1 MVYTTAAEGV
11 GIYIDGSTIYYQT
24 EVPTSDMF
32 VALGV
37 LSEDIRQQL
46 VSTNGAI
53 YAVQEF
59 QSAARLA
66 LFGESLGAVLGKY
79 LYETA

>member
-1 MVYTTAAEGV
+1 
-11 GIYIDGSTIYYQT
+11 
-24 EVPTSDMF
+24 MF

-46 VSTNGAI
+46 VSTNGAV

-59 QSAARLA
+59 QSAERLA
-66 LFGESLGAVLGKY
+66 LFGESLGTVLGKY